1 MIRKG
6 LLFLGFLLG
15 TLCMGNG
22 QVIIKTTDLF
32 PVNVNK
38 PGSGTLNII
47 QPPELDTLMSRFILG
62 QKNINEPN
70 GVRILIYRNSEIIAR
85 KESERIYGEFMTL
98 FPGIPASLEF
108 QGPNYYLVLAG
119 NFRNRTE
126 GIKSLLLVSKKYPNA
141 ILVPYIINYDEL
153 NK

>member
-1 MIRKG
+1 MFRKG

-32 PVNVNK
+32 PVTVNK

-70 GVRILIYRNSEIIAR
+70 GVRILIYRNSEITAR
-85 KESERIYGEFMTL
+85 KESERVYGEFMTL
-98 FPGIPASLEF
+98 FPGILAYLDF

-141 ILVPYIINYDEL
+141 ILVPYIINYDEM

>member
-1 MIRKG
+1 
-6 LLFLGFLLG
+6 
-15 TLCMGNG
+15 MGNG

-85 KESERIYGEFMTL
+85 KESERFME
-98 FPGIPASLEF
+98 SL
-108 QGPNYYLVLAG
+108 
-119 NFRNRTE
+119 
-126 GIKSLLLVSKKYPNA
+126 
-141 ILVPYIINYDEL
+141 
-153 NK
+153 